1 MEPVRGGGFSDLY
14 RVLEII
20 EFPALQGGCGKE
32 FVKRSCIILIC
43 MLKLLFVNPCSVLL
57 IQGQSPGGGEVEMVN
72 KYESIFIINNELGE
86 ENVKALVEKF
96 KNLLETSAQL
106 ESIEEWGKR
115 RLAYPIDDLNEG
127 YYVLANFSAESNFP
141 AELERIYKITDGII
155 KYIIVKKD
163 K

>member
-1 MEPVRGGGFSDLY
+1 
-14 RVLEII
+14 
-20 EFPALQGGCGKE
+20 
-32 FVKRSCIILIC
+32 
-43 MLKLLFVNPCSVLL
+43 
-57 IQGQSPGGGEVEMVN
+57 MVN
-72 KYESIFIINNELGE
+72 KYESIFIINTELGE

-96 KNLLETSAQL
+96 KNMLETSAQL

-155 KYIIVKKD
+155 KYIIVRKD